1 MSRAGCCACSR
12 MKRTKMLTATL
23 RTSVLSPLNSA
34 GAARKRLKNSAH
46 DRTTR
51 PTVRRT
57 IDASCRPRLL
67 IPLARVSALAPASRP
82 RSSPIERHGGR
93 NYCATGAHDAAAW
106 RACTR
111 KVLRPQRLE
120 AHAGTRSWRC
130 TVAHAD
136 GRPAQVWLRRRRGC
150 AHARQARSP
159 VRELSRGA
167 CTLST
172 VGGGGGGDGGGDDGG
187 WSPGGSD
194 DGVRLTAH
202 AQRMP
207 ATLCDS
213 ARTGCPQLTRP
224 CR

>member
-1 MSRAGCCACSR
+1 
-12 MKRTKMLTATL
+12 MLSATEPL
-23 RTSVLSPLNSA
+23 CRLLSPFIKIAPVQLALSDRSDEERRSDTRNSTSS
-34 GAARKRLKNSAH
+34 LPS
-46 DRTTR
+46 
-51 PTVRRT
+51 
-57 IDASCRPRLL
+57 SRPRLL
-67 IPLARVSALAPASRP
+67 NPLLRVSAPAPSSRP
-82 RSSPIERHGGR
+82 RSSPIERDGGR
-93 NYCATGAHDAAAW
+93 NSGAAGAHDAAAW
-106 RACTR
+106 CRGPR
-111 KVLRPQRLE
+111 KVLLRPQRLE

-136 GRPAQVWLRRRRGC
+136 GRPAQVWLRRRWGC

-159 VRELSRGA
+159 VRELSRGT